1 MSKTICII
9 GGDLRQKRL
18 LEALSK
24 EGYRVFSEGLNEDE
38 FHFDTLKKADIAIFP
53 IPMSFDNVYINAP
66 FCRQKI
72 SIKSVLDHLD
82 MNCFV
87 LGACIS
93 KETEDVL
100 TRKGFSF
107 EDYFGR
113 EELIVKNAIPTAE
126 GALEIALSEMPTT
139 IFGSKCLVTGFGRV
153 GKVMAKKLK
162 ALDADVT
169 VSARKYGDFAWIEE
183 AGMTPIHTEDLSLFV
198 KDFDLIINTVPSLIL
213 TEEILKR
220 VNDTALV
227 IDLAS
232 KPGGVDFSAAK
243 RLNKNV
249 IWALSLPGKTAP
261 LTAGDIIK
269 EAVVNILSERR
280 QDAEWT

>member
-18 LEALSK
+18 FEVLSK
-24 EGYRVFSEGLNEDE
+24 DGYQVFSEGLGEEE
-38 FHFDTLKKADIAIFP
+38 FYFDDLKKADIVIFP

-72 SIKSVLDHLD
+72 SIKSVLDHLNMD
-82 MNCFV
+82 CLV

-93 KETEDVL
+93 KETEDML
-100 TRKGFSF
+100 TRKGLSF

-183 AGMTPIHTEDLSLFV
+183 AGLKPIHTEDLSLFV

-220 VNDTALV
+220 VKDEALI

-243 RLNKNV
+243 RLGKNV

-280 QDAEWT
+280 QETEWT